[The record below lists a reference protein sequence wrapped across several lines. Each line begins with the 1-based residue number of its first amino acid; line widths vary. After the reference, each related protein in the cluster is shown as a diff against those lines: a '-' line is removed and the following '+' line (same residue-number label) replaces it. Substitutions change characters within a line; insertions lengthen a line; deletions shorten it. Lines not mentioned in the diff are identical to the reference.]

1 MEELKILTSE
11 KDKKYDGETIIIGK
25 ETDRIYRTTFAMA
38 SKNGNGKVTLKARGK
53 NILMALDVSKW
64 AYRVMGYVVENV
76 CLLYVE
82 HNDGNGKAKTVNEL
96 KIIMKKRALA
106 CVVFVPIGLLLMGLG
121 ECMVPLVSSWFLTF
135 LADIFVLR

>member
-1 MEELKILTSE
+1 MEGIKGLASE
-11 KDKKYDGETIIIGK
+11 KDTLEVDETIVIGGK
-25 ETDRIYRTTFAMA
+25 SDSVYRASFAVA
-38 SKNGNGKVTLKARGK
+38 SKNGNGKVTLKARGR

-96 KIIMKKRALA
+96 EIVMKKRALA